1 MPRKKS
7 KSIYKKVVGT
17 YRSENSK
24 VLENFEKASFEETS
38 TDPLA
43 GDYINDCA
51 LALGMEYVIGKR
63 GLADE
68 MRSTFF
74 VINAGAPHLPL
85 IGCFLK
91 SHGIE
96 PYFYIKGSAPSCTVS
111 FIYFSSP
118 FKKIRLPEDAGIAQ
132 LFDAH
137 ADFDKVSV
145 MPAVTKLKKLGMS
158 RVVIMVE
165 YNYQPLNRT
174 YRKHPE
180 FGKRVAKYR
189 KKRIETE
196 IIEIDP
202 RPREKDFQRI
212 IAMLNEDEEVLK
224 KLAGYLKTDT
234 GKALKIMKDGERAF
248 FG

>member
-1 MPRKKS
+1 MPKKR
-7 KSIYKKVVGT
+7 KSIYKKIVGT
-17 YRSENSK
+17 YRSENSRIP
-24 VLENFEKASFEETS
+24 ENFERASFENVPR
-38 TDPLA
+38 DPLA
-43 GDYINDCA
+43 EDYINDCA
-51 LALGMEYVIGKR
+51 LALGMEYVIGRRNLVDGEK
-63 GLADE
+63 
-68 MRSTFF
+68 STFF

-85 IGCFLK
+85 MACFLK

-96 PYFYIKGSAPSCTVS
+96 PYFYIRGSAPSCTTS

-118 FKKIRLPEDAGIAQ
+118 FKKIDLPEEPGLAQ

-137 ADFDKVSV
+137 ADFDKVSA
-145 MPAVTKLKKLGMS
+145 MPAVTKLKKFGIG
-158 RVVIMVE
+158 RAVVLVE
-165 YNYQPLNRT
+165 YNYRPLNHT

-212 IAMLNEDEEVLK
+212 IDMLEEDEEVLK
-224 KLAGYLKTDT
+224 KLAFCLKTDREKAMEIIKN
-234 GKALKIMKDGERAF
+234 GKKAF